1 MNLSFFLKDL
11 NKNIKYILISFLIT
25 MGFGIFTGLAY
36 LYYTTDSSSK
46 GIIDNYVGTEDLSYE
61 DWDENLDKPMKTKKY
76 LHDMLE
82 LTHTHVTSFAFIS
95 VLLGIIFYF
104 NSIIIG
110 KLKIFL
116 IIEPFVSTLIT
127 FSSLWI
133 MRYFNQSF
141 VYLVILSS
149 TLLYLCWIIMLF
161 VSLYE
166 LIFSKKSNP

>member
-1 MNLSFFLKDL
+1 MNLNTKLKNLD
-11 NKNIKYILISFLIT
+11 KDIKYILISFLIT

-36 LYYTTDSSSK
+36 LYYTTESSSK
-46 GIIDNYVGTEDLSYE
+46 GIIDNYVGTEDISYE

-95 VLLGIIFYF
+95 FLLGIIFYF

>member
-25 MGFGIFTGLAY
+25 MSFGIFTGLAY
-36 LYYTTDSSSK
+36 LYYTTESSPK
-46 GIIDNYVGTEDLSYE
+46 GIIEHYKGTEDISYE
-61 DWDENLDKPMKTKKY
+61 DWDNYLDKPMKTEKY

-82 LTHTHVTSFAFIS
+82 TTHTHVTSFAFIS

-104 NSIIIG
+104 NSIISG
-110 KLKIFL
+110 KWKIFL
-116 IIEPFVSTLIT
+116 IIEPFISTLIT

-133 MRYFNQSF
+133 MRYINESF
-141 VYLVILSS
+141 VYLIILSS
-149 TLLYLCWIIMLF
+149 TLLYICWVTMLI

-166 LIFSKKSNP
+166 LIFLKKSNS